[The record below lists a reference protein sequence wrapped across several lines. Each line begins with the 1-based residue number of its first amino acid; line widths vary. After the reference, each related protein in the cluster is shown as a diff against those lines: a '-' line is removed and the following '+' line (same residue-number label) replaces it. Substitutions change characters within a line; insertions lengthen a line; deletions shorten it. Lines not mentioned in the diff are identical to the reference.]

1 MSRII
6 KIETSVISKNWPFPS
21 SPGLCIITRLSA
33 QPSIWQWFFIRMKK
47 THFHKKGCTL
57 GLILKVRVFGT
68 RKSLTVYNLATTSNL
83 LHPKIRVSRLCTV
96 ELGIPSGQR
105 VLGYAHSDFHQPH
118 SVAYLSQVRTRRH
131 DTGSRAFLHMT
142 QNTKSSLKKKS
153 LSLVLMSVHGIFPAR
168 AWQSPN
174 RNTSRTTKTTTT
186 TNIQLAFTSPLLQC

>member
-33 QPSIWQWFFIRMKK
+33 QPLMWKWFFIRMKK
-47 THFHKKGCTL
+47 NPFSQERLYTWPHFESEG
-57 GLILKVRVFGT
+57 FWT
-68 RKSLTVYNLATTSNL
+68 RKSLTVYNLATTTNL

-142 QNTKSSLKKKS
+142 QNTKSSLKKKN
-153 LSLVLMSVHGIFPAR
+153 LCH
-168 AWQSPN
+168 
-174 RNTSRTTKTTTT
+174 
-186 TNIQLAFTSPLLQC
+186 

>member
-1 MSRII
+1 MCLSLFSSKQWIIII
-6 KIETSVISKNWPFPS
+6 KQYNKTIIRFSFCYIWNNQNRDKCYQQKLAVSEFPR
-21 SPGLCIITRLSA
+21 PLYHNEVKCSA
-33 QPSIWQWFFIRMKK
+33 FDVEMIFHSHEKK

-68 RKSLTVYNLATTSNL
+68 RNSPTVYNLATTSNL

-131 DTGSRAFLHMT
+131 DTGSQAFLHMT
-142 QNTKSSLKKKS
+142 QNTKRS
-153 LSLVLMSVHGIFPAR
+153 
-168 AWQSPN
+168 
-174 RNTSRTTKTTTT
+174 
-186 TNIQLAFTSPLLQC
+186 